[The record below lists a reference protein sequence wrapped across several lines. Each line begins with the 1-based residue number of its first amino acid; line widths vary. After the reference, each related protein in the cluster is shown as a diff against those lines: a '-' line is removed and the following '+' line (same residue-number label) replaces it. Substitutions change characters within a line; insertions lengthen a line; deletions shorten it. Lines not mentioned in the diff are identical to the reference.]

1 MYPRLDNQ
9 DGVEQQELEERA
21 KALLDRVLLMRVFD
35 FVGVVEAVG
44 EIGASLESDRGGAG
58 DGGMEGIRGNGNQD
72 GVEEIE
78 AGKSSEMERDGD
90 SGKGSVGMIIINSMT
105 NVVSSMMSKDHVQ
118 GQSVPLS
125 LPPPPTLSSSMV
137 STSSVAA
144 LTNKPPTPRPC
155 PPNHLP
161 PLPPPPDP
169 HPPPQHPP
177 PQLRRRYATP
187 TTFRQARRRDKQ
199 RQYLRVHTG

>member
-9 DGVEQQELEERA
+9 DGVDKKELEERA
-21 KALLDRVLLMRVFD
+21 TALLDRVLLMRVFD

-44 EIGASLESDRGGAG
+44 EIWASLESNRGGAG
-58 DGGMEGIRGNGNQD
+58 NGGMEGIRRNGDRD

-78 AGKSSEMERDGD
+78 PGKMSGRDRDED
-90 SGKGSVGMIIINSMT
+90 SGKGRVGMILIDSMT

-118 GQSVPLS
+118 GQFVPLS
-125 LPPPPTLSSSMV
+125 PPPTLSSSMV

-144 LTNKPPTPRPC
+144 LTNRPPTPRPR

-161 PLPPPPDP
+161 PLPPPPNTY
-169 HPPPQHPP
+169 PPPQHPP

-187 TTFRQARRRDKQ
+187 TTFRQTSRRDKQ
-199 RQYLRVHTG
+199 RQYLHLHTG